1 MLPAFIPGL
10 VLAARGRARSWRSS
24 STQARIIGKSSTARG
39 RVTFPPFSCDCP
51 ITPIGDR
58 ARAIVLEFA
67 DRGLTGRIS
76 LLATSRALT
85 APRVPA
91 PTVAAHRAPGQASV
105 ARITDIRLCGS
116 NFIPSRRGDR
126 CGARNQFVCRLIA
139 NDGDRDLPPRF
150 DPARSIRVRMPSS
163 VASPR
168 GDPSNSQQRRSM
180 LDIRLDRNC
189 NDIGRC
195 PARGFA
201 MHPEL
206 SRLPRHSGS
215 PGCAR

>member
-10 VLAARGRARSWRSS
+10 VLAARGRARSWRSF
-24 STQARIIGKSSTARG
+24 STQARIIGKSSAARG

-76 LLATSRALT
+76 LLETSGALT

-91 PTVAAHRAPGQASV
+91 PLSLPTEPLSRPQLRGSPISGYG
-105 ARITDIRLCGS
+105 RS

-126 CGARNQFVCRLIA
+126 CGTRNQFVCRLIA
-139 NDGDRDLPPRF
+139 KDGDRDLPPRLIE
-150 DPARSIRVRMPSS
+150 ARSIKVRVPSS

-168 GDPSNSQQRRSM
+168 GDPSNSQQRRST
-180 LDIRLDRNC
+180 LYVRLDRNC

-206 SRLPRHSGS
+206 SRLLRFSGS
-215 PGCAR
+215 PGCTR